1 MLDPIEGNRVSVDF
15 ETLSIPGVP
24 IGVSPA
30 KLGDH
35 ASFLVDE
42 AYLKIQSDFNVGD
55 KRSSTSRGIIG
66 VDVVKSLH
74 SDMMDEVLSI
84 GDLDD
89 KAAGIGLAAKRLRLN

>member
-1 MLDPIEGNRVSVDF
+1 M
-15 ETLSIPGVP
+15 
-24 IGVSPA
+24 
-30 KLGDH
+30 
-35 ASFLVDE
+35 
-42 AYLKIQSDFNVGD
+42 GD